1 MRWQDSRAG
10 GGITFYAPVYAGLIA
25 LLQDAPFPN
34 APGVCA
40 MTASD
45 QPATG
50 GISAGQALD
59 IRGTIYSHAPLT
71 PADMDLV
78 FRTQRSSGGADSP
91 EWTALFAE
99 AVTDYAVHQNDPPD
113 YISQA
118 RADWLAAKL
127 TETGGI
133 ATAAEFAL
141 LMDVMKS
148 ASDVPPSLSAFALGE
163 IENAIV
169 SGRRAAIGGED
180 HAAGA
185 VTKADVEALRSVLYA
200 AKTGSAGHVT
210 REEAEALFDIAH
222 ATASGACDP
231 AFVELFARAV
241 GNYLTAICWHE
252 PDREQAL
259 HREHWLDAHETLFQ
273 FLMHRPAPGQAE
285 SVRTLMQSPLDQAEA
300 DMAAE
305 ERQDDAARAEKA
317 KITDGEADW
326 VIAHLTREGPLS
338 AAETRLLQWLGAE
351 TAGMPPRLRT
361 LIETT
366 NTTRAQAA

>member
-1 MRWQDSRAG
+1 
-10 GGITFYAPVYAGLIA
+10 
-25 LLQDAPFPN
+25 
-34 APGVCA
+34 

-50 GISAGQALD
+50 GITAGQALE
-59 IRGTIYSHAPLT
+59 IRRAIYSHDALT

-78 FRTQRSSGGADSP
+78 FRTQRSSAGPDAP
-91 EWTALFAE
+91 EWTALLSE
-99 AVTDYAVHQNDPPD
+99 AVTDYVVHQNDPPD
-113 YISQA
+113 YIPQDK
-118 RADWLAAKL
+118 ADWLAAKL
-127 TETGGI
+127 SETGGV
-133 ATAAEFAL
+133 AMAAEFAL

-148 ASDVPPSLSAFALGE
+148 ADDVPPSLSAFALKE
-163 IENAIV
+163 IETAIV
-169 SGRRAAIGGED
+169 SGRRTAIGGED

-185 VTKADVEALRSVLYA
+185 VTNADVEALRSVLYA

-222 ATASGACDP
+222 ATQSGACDP
-231 AFVELFARAV
+231 AFAELFARAI
-241 GNYLTAICWHE
+241 GNYLTAVCWRE
-252 PDREQAL
+252 PDRAQAL

-285 SVRTLMQSPLDQAEA
+285 SVRELMQSPEDQAEA

-305 ERQDDAARAEKA
+305 DDRDDAARAETS

-338 AAETRLLQWLGAE
+338 AAETRLLQWLGTE
-351 TAGMPPRLRT
+351 TTGMPPKLRA
-361 LIETT
+361 LIDGA
-366 NTTRAQAA
+366 NAARAA

>member
-1 MRWQDSRAG
+1 
-10 GGITFYAPVYAGLIA
+10 
-25 LLQDAPFPN
+25 
-34 APGVCA
+34 

-45 QPATG
+45 VPATG
-50 GISAGQALD
+50 GISAGQALE
-59 IRGTIYSHAPLT
+59 IRRTIYSHDALT

-78 FRTQRSSGGADSP
+78 FRTLRSSAGPDSA
-91 EWTALFAE
+91 EWTQLFSE
-99 AVTDYAVHQNDPPD
+99 AVTDYVVHQNDPAD
-113 YISQA
+113 YVPQA
-118 RADWLAAKL
+118 KADWLAAKL
-127 TETGGI
+127 SETGGI
-133 ATAAEFAL
+133 ATVAEFAVL
-141 LMDVMKS
+141 VDVMKS
-148 ASDVPPSLSAFALGE
+148 ALDVPPSLSAFALKE
-163 IENAIV
+163 IETAIV
-169 SGRRAAIGGED
+169 SGRRTAIGGED
-180 HAAGA
+180 HAAGS

-200 AKTGSAGHVT
+200 AKTGSVGHVT
-210 REEAEALFDIAH
+210 REEAEALFNIAH

-231 AFVELFARAV
+231 AFSELFARAV

-285 SVRTLMQSPLDQAEA
+285 SVRELMQSPRDQAEA

-305 ERQDDAARAEKA
+305 ERADDAARADKS

-351 TAGMPPRLRT
+351 TTGMPPRLSA
-361 LIETT
+361 LIETA
-366 NTTRAQAA
+366 NNIRARAA